1 MSFSI
6 RDSVWLCLS
15 DGDFPN
21 HLDVARP
28 DICYE
33 QNTVLDT
40 WRFVDLFCIAHFFGP
55 IPTGKPVGI
64 RQWSLSYLSRS
75 QDNWK
80 IYHKWPSAIVTQ
92 FYFLF

>member
-40 WRFVDLFCIAHFFGP
+40 
-55 IPTGKPVGI
+55 
-64 RQWSLSYLSRS
+64 
-75 QDNWK
+75 
-80 IYHKWPSAIVTQ
+80 
-92 FYFLF
+92 